1 MKHLLIAA
9 LLSSAAL
16 PALAVTEAEVV
27 KTYADIAEAGYAD
40 SLATAKA
47 LQAAVDALIATPWR
61 IQQKSGQRL

>member
-47 LQAAVDALIATPWR
+47 LQEAANAASVIVGRAEA
-61 IQQKSGQRL
+61 KAA